1 MLLLIVYYFKF
12 CSLKILGGVI
22 LTESIHLSLDTMGGD
37 HAPEIVIEGA
47 AQSKIRYPNLK
58 FSFFGENDKI
68 NPIINSLEI
77 LRNSNVIHTDQIID
91 ANEKPSIAVRKG
103 KNSSM
108 GMAIQ
113 LVKSGKADA
122 LVSAGNTGALMAM
135 TKLILR
141 PMDGITR
148 PAIAAYF
155 PTIVGESCMLDLGAN
170 IECDAQNL
178 VQFAFMGQAFANIV
192 MGIKNP
198 SISLLNI
205 GEEEQKGLDYIKEAS
220 KILYSLDK
228 QINYIGFIEGD
239 KIAQGMADVIIADG
253 FSGNISL
260 KTAEGT
266 ALLVTSY
273 LKKALKSSLSSK
285 IGYLFA
291 KKAINNFRLQMDP
304 RKYNGAVFL
313 GLNGIAVKSHGG
325 TDAFGFANAICVA
338 VDMVRYNFIS
348 DLQNKIS
355 KIEYTL

>member
-1 MLLLIVYYFKF
+1 
-12 CSLKILGGVI
+12 
-22 LTESIHLSLDTMGGD
+22 LTKHIHLSLDAMGGD
-37 HAPEIVIEGA
+37 YAPDIIIEGA
-47 AQSKIRYPNLK
+47 AQSKIRYPNLI
-58 FSFFGENDKI
+58 FSFFGNKDKI
-68 NPIINSLEI
+68 IPLINSYNVLEG
-77 LRNSNVIHTDQIID
+77 SSVIHTSEIIKAD
-91 ANEKPSIAVRKG
+91 EKPSVAVRKG

-108 GMAIQ
+108 GMAIE

-135 TKLILR
+135 TKLLLR

-170 IECDAQNL
+170 IECDAKNL

-198 SISLLNI
+198 TISLLNI

-220 KILYSLDK
+220 KILISLDK
-228 QINYIGFIEGD
+228 QINYKGFIEGD
-239 KIAQGMADVIIADG
+239 KIAKGMADVIIADG
-253 FSGNISL
+253 FSGNVSL

-273 LKKALKSSLSSK
+273 LKKALSSSIFSK

-291 KKAINNFRLQMDP
+291 KRAINDFRLQMDP

-325 TDAFGFANAICVA
+325 TDAFGFANAIGVA

-348 DLQNKIS
+348 NLKNKIN
-355 KIEYTL
+355 KIEYSL

>member
-1 MLLLIVYYFKF
+1 
-12 CSLKILGGVI
+12 
-22 LTESIHLSLDTMGGD
+22 MGGD
-37 HAPEIVIEGA
+37 HAPEIVLDGA
-47 AQSKIRYPNLK
+47 AQSKIRYPNIK
-58 FSFFGENDKI
+58 FTFFGNENKI
-68 NPIINSLEI
+68 LPLINSLDI
-77 LRNSNVIHTDQIID
+77 LKNSTVIHTNDFVNP
-91 ANEKPSIAVRKG
+91 NEKPSVALRKG

-135 TKLILR
+135 SKLILR

-170 IECDAQNL
+170 IECDAKNL

-192 MGIKNP
+192 MGIKDP
-198 SISLLNI
+198 TISLLNV

-220 KILYSLDK
+220 KILMSLK
-228 QINYIGFIEGD
+228 EQIKYRGFIEGD
-239 KIAQGMADVIIADG
+239 KIAQGLSDVIISDG
-253 FSGNISL
+253 FSGNVSL

-273 LKKALKSSLSSK
+273 LKKALSSSLSSK
-285 IGYLFA
+285 IGYIFA

-325 TDAFGFANAICVA
+325 TDAFGFANAIGVA
-338 VDMVRYNFIS
+338 LDMVRYNFIS
-348 DLQNKIS
+348 NLKDKIS
-355 KIEYTL
+355 KIEYNF

>member
-1 MLLLIVYYFKF
+1 
-12 CSLKILGGVI
+12 
-22 LTESIHLSLDTMGGD
+22 MGGD
-37 HAPEIVIEGA
+37 YAPEIVVEGA

-58 FSFFGENDKI
+58 FSFVGNEEKI
-68 NPIINSLEI
+68 IPLINSLDI
-77 LRNSNVIHTDQIID
+77 LKNSLIIHTNEFID

-135 TKLILR
+135 SKLILR

-170 IECDAQNL
+170 LECDAKNL

-192 MGIKNP
+192 MGVKDP
-198 SISLLNI
+198 SVSLLNI
-205 GEEEQKGLDYIKEAS
+205 GEEEQKGLVYIREAS
-220 KILYSLDK
+220 KILISLNE
-228 QINYIGFIEGD
+228 QINYRGFIEGD
-239 KIAQGMADVIIADG
+239 KIAQGLSDVIISDG
-253 FSGNISL
+253 FSGNVSL

-273 LKKALKSSLSSK
+273 LKKALSSSLSSK

-325 TDAFGFANAICVA
+325 TDAFGFANAIGVA

-348 DLQNKIS
+348 NLKDKIS
-355 KIEYTL
+355 KIEYNL

>member
-1 MLLLIVYYFKF
+1 M
-12 CSLKILGGVI
+12 
-22 LTESIHLSLDTMGGD
+22 TQSIHLSLDAMGGD
-37 HAPEIVIEGA
+37 NAPQIVVEGA
-47 AQSKIRYPNLK
+47 AQSKIRYPNLI
-58 FSFFGENDKI
+58 FSFFGNKDKI
-68 NPIINSLEI
+68 NPLIKSLEI
-77 LRNSNVIHTDQIID
+77 LKNSNVIHTDQIVD
-91 ANEKPSIAVRKG
+91 ANDKPSIAVRKG

-108 GMAIQ
+108 GMSLQ
-113 LVKSGKADA
+113 LVKSGNADA
-122 LVSAGNTGALMAM
+122 IVSAGNTGALMAM
-135 TKLILR
+135 SKLILR
-141 PMDGITR
+141 PMEGITR

-170 IECDAQNL
+170 IECDSKNL
-178 VQFAFMGQAFANIV
+178 IQFAFMGQAFANIV
-192 MGIKNP
+192 MGIKDP

-220 KILYSLDK
+220 KVLYSLDK
-228 QINYIGFIEGD
+228 QINYKGFIEGD
-239 KIAQGMADVIIADG
+239 KIAQGIADVIIADG

-273 LKKALKSSLSSK
+273 LKKALSSSLSSR

-291 KKAINNFRLQMDP
+291 KKAINNFKLQMDP

-325 TDAFGFANAICVA
+325 TDSFGFANAIGVA

-348 DLQNKIS
+348 DLKNKIS
-355 KIEYTL
+355 KIEYKL

>member
-1 MLLLIVYYFKF
+1 
-12 CSLKILGGVI
+12 
-22 LTESIHLSLDTMGGD
+22 MGGD
-37 HAPEIVIEGA
+37 NAPQIVIEGA
-47 AQSKIRYPNLK
+47 AQSKIRYPNLI
-58 FSFFGENDKI
+58 FSFFGNKDKI
-68 NPIINSLEI
+68 IPLINSLDI
-77 LRNSNVIHTDQIID
+77 LKNSNVIHTDQIVE
-91 ANEKPSIAVRKG
+91 ANDKPSIAVRKG

-108 GMAIQ
+108 GMSLQ
-113 LVKSGKADA
+113 HVKSGKADA
-122 LVSAGNTGALMAM
+122 IVSAGNTGALMAM
-135 TKLILR
+135 SKLILR

-170 IECDAQNL
+170 IECDAKNL
-178 VQFAFMGQAFANIV
+178 IQFAFMGQAFANIV
-192 MGIKNP
+192 MGIKDP

-220 KILYSLDK
+220 KVLYSLDE
-228 QINYIGFIEGD
+228 QINYKGFIEGD

-273 LKKALKSSLSSK
+273 LKKALTSSLSSR

-291 KKAINNFRLQMDP
+291 KKAINNFKLQMDP

-325 TDAFGFANAICVA
+325 TDSFGFANAIGVA
-338 VDMVRYNFIS
+338 YDMAKYNFIE
-348 DLQNKIS
+348 DLKKKLS
-355 KIEYTL
+355 TTTKHLV

>member
-1 MLLLIVYYFKF
+1 
-12 CSLKILGGVI
+12 
-22 LTESIHLSLDTMGGD
+22 MGGD
-37 HAPEIVIEGA
+37 NAPQIIVDGA
-47 AQSKIRYPNLK
+47 AQTKIRHPYVK
-58 FSFFGENDKI
+58 FSFFGNKI
-68 NPIINSLEI
+68 KLLPLISSSELLKESEI
-77 LRNSNVIHTDQIID
+77 VHTEEFVD

-103 KNSSM
+103 RNSSM

-113 LVKSGKADA
+113 SVKSGKADA
-122 LVSAGNTGALMAM
+122 IVSAGNTGALMAM
-135 TKLILR
+135 AKLFLR
-141 PMDGITR
+141 PIEGINR

-155 PTIVGESCMLDLGAN
+155 PTITGESCMLDLGAN
-170 IECDAQNL
+170 IDCDAKNL

-192 MGIKNP
+192 MGVDNP

-220 KILYSLDK
+220 QILSDLK
-228 QINYIGFIEGD
+228 SQINYAGFIEGD
-239 KIAQGMADVIIADG
+239 KIAQGISDVIIADG
-253 FSGNISL
+253 FSGNVSL

-273 LKKALKSSLSSK
+273 LKKALSSSLSSK

-313 GLNGIAVKSHGG
+313 GLNAVAVKSHGG

-338 VDMVRYNFIS
+338 VDMVKYNFIH
-348 DLQNKIS
+348 DLKNKIS
-355 KIEYTL
+355 KINLSL

>member
-1 MLLLIVYYFKF
+1 M
-12 CSLKILGGVI
+12 
-22 LTESIHLSLDTMGGD
+22 TQSIHLSLDAMGGD
-37 HAPEIVIEGA
+37 YAPQIVIEGA
-47 AQSKIRYPNLK
+47 AQSKIRYPFLN
-58 FSFFGENDKI
+58 FSFFGNKDKI
-68 NPIINSLEI
+68 FPLINSLKI

-91 ANEKPSIAVRKG
+91 ANEKPGIAVRKG
-103 KNSSM
+103 KKSSM
-108 GMAIQ
+108 AMAIQ

-122 LVSAGNTGALMAM
+122 IVSAGNTGALMAM
-135 TKLILR
+135 SKLILR

-155 PTIVGESCMLDLGAN
+155 PTITGESCMLDLGAN
-170 IECDAQNL
+170 IECDEKNL

-205 GEEEQKGLDYIKEAS
+205 GEEEQKGLDYIREAS

-228 QINYIGFIEGD
+228 QINYKGFIEGD
-239 KIAQGMADVIIADG
+239 KIAQGMADVIISDG

-273 LKKALKSSLSSK
+273 LKKALSSSLISK

-291 KKAINNFRLQMDP
+291 KKAINDFRLQMDP

-325 TDAFGFANAICVA
+325 TDSFGFANAIGVA

-348 DLQNKIS
+348 NLKNKIS
-355 KIEYTL
+355 EIEYKL

>member
-1 MLLLIVYYFKF
+1 MYKRQPYIIV
-12 CSLKILGGVI
+12 
-22 LTESIHLSLDTMGGD
+22 D
-37 HAPEIVIEGA
+37 GA
-47 AQSKIRYPNLK
+47 AQTKIRHPYVK
-58 FSFFGENDKI
+58 FSFFGNKI
-68 NPIINSLEI
+68 KLLPLINSSELLKESEI
-77 LRNSNVIHTDQIID
+77 VHTEEFVD

-103 KNSSM
+103 RNSSM

-113 LVKSGKADA
+113 SVKSGKADA
-122 LVSAGNTGALMAM
+122 IVSAGNTGALMAM
-135 TKLILR
+135 AKLFLR
-141 PMDGITR
+141 PIEGINR

-155 PTIVGESCMLDLGAN
+155 PTITGESCMLDLGAN
-170 IECDAQNL
+170 IDCDAKNL

-192 MGIKNP
+192 MGVDNP

-220 KILYSLDK
+220 QILSDLK
-228 QINYIGFIEGD
+228 SQINYAGFIEGD
-239 KIAQGMADVIIADG
+239 KIAQGISDVIIADG

-273 LKKALKSSLSSK
+273 LKKALSSSLSSK

-313 GLNGIAVKSHGG
+313 GLNAVAVKSHGG

-338 VDMVRYNFIS
+338 VDMVKYNFIH
-348 DLQNKIS
+348 DLKNKIS
-355 KIEYTL
+355 KINLSL

>member
-1 MLLLIVYYFKF
+1 
-12 CSLKILGGVI
+12 
-22 LTESIHLSLDTMGGD
+22 MGGD
-37 HAPEIVIEGA
+37 NAPQIIVDGA
-47 AQSKIRYPNLK
+47 AQTKIRHPYVK
-58 FSFFGENDKI
+58 FSFFGNKI
-68 NPIINSLEI
+68 KLLPLISSSEVLKESKI
-77 LRNSNVIHTDQIID
+77 VHTDEFID

-103 KNSSM
+103 RNSSM

-113 LVKSGKADA
+113 SVKSGKADA
-122 LVSAGNTGALMAM
+122 IVSAGNTGALMAM
-135 TKLILR
+135 AKLFLR
-141 PMDGITR
+141 PIDGINR

-155 PTIVGESCMLDLGAN
+155 PTITGESCMLDLGAN
-170 IECDAQNL
+170 IDCDAKNL

-192 MGIKNP
+192 MGVDNP

-220 KILYSLDK
+220 QILSDLK
-228 QINYIGFIEGD
+228 SQINYAGFIEGD
-239 KIAQGMADVIIADG
+239 KIAQGISDVIIADG
-253 FSGNISL
+253 FSGNVSL

-273 LKKALKSSLSSK
+273 LKKALSSSLSSK

-313 GLNGIAVKSHGG
+313 GLNAVAVKSHGG

-338 VDMVRYNFIS
+338 VDMVKYNFIH
-348 DLQNKIS
+348 DLKNKIS
-355 KIEYTL
+355 KINLSL

>member
-1 MLLLIVYYFKF
+1 
-12 CSLKILGGVI
+12 
-22 LTESIHLSLDTMGGD
+22 MGGD
-37 HAPEIVIEGA
+37 NAPQIIVDGA
-47 AQSKIRYPNLK
+47 TQTKIRHPYVK
-58 FSFFGENDKI
+58 FSFYGNKI
-68 NPIINSLEI
+68 KLLPLISSSEVLKESEI
-77 LRNSNVIHTDQIID
+77 VHTDEFID

-103 KNSSM
+103 RNSSM

-113 LVKSGKADA
+113 SVKSGKADA
-122 LVSAGNTGALMAM
+122 VVSAGNTGALMAM
-135 TKLILR
+135 AKLFLR
-141 PMDGITR
+141 PIEGINR

-155 PTIVGESCMLDLGAN
+155 PTITGESCMLDLGAN
-170 IECDAQNL
+170 IDCDAKNL

-192 MGIKNP
+192 MGVDNP

-220 KILYSLDK
+220 QILSDLK
-228 QINYIGFIEGD
+228 SQINYTGFIEGD
-239 KIAQGMADVIIADG
+239 KIAQGISDVIIADG
-253 FSGNISL
+253 FSGNVSL

-273 LKKALKSSLSSK
+273 LKKALSSSLSSK

-313 GLNGIAVKSHGG
+313 GLNAVAVKSHGG

-338 VDMVRYNFIS
+338 VDMVKYNFIH
-348 DLQNKIS
+348 DLKNKIS
-355 KIEYTL
+355 KVNLSI

>member
-1 MLLLIVYYFKF
+1 MTK
-12 CSLKILGGVI
+12 
-22 LTESIHLSLDTMGGD
+22 SIRLSLDAMGGD
-37 HAPEIVIEGA
+37 NAPHIIVDGA
-47 AQSKIRYPNLK
+47 AQTKIRHPYVK
-58 FSFFGENDKI
+58 FSFFGNKI
-68 NPIINSLEI
+68 KLLPLINSSEVLKESEI
-77 LRNSNVIHTDQIID
+77 VHTDEFVD

-103 KNSSM
+103 RNSSM

-113 LVKSGKADA
+113 SVKSGNADA
-122 LVSAGNTGALMAM
+122 IVSAGNTGALMAM
-135 TKLILR
+135 AKLFLR
-141 PMDGITR
+141 PIEGINR

-155 PTIVGESCMLDLGAN
+155 PTITGESCMLDLGAN
-170 IECDAQNL
+170 IDCDAKNL

-192 MGIKNP
+192 MGVDNP

-220 KILYSLDK
+220 QILSDLK
-228 QINYIGFIEGD
+228 SQINYAGFIEGD
-239 KIAQGMADVIIADG
+239 KIAQGISDVIIADG
-253 FSGNISL
+253 FSGNVSL

-273 LKKALKSSLSSK
+273 LKKALSSSLSSK

-313 GLNGIAVKSHGG
+313 GLNAVAVKSHGG

-338 VDMVRYNFIS
+338 VDMVKYNFIH
-348 DLQNKIS
+348 DLKNKIS
-355 KIEYTL
+355 KINLSL